1 MTSQQTLL
9 YQCYCFLRAA
19 TDERDAT
26 DENDV
31 MVMTHAVLV
40 LLEKERKREID
51 PLIRTW
57 FKYQVVFRLTSQQTL
72 LYQRSSFLRAAT
84 DERAA
89 TNENDVMVI
98 TCVVLVMFERER
110 QGERSINK
118 HMV

>member
-9 YQCYCFLRAA
+9 YQSYCFLRAA
-19 TDERDAT
+19 IDERDAT

-31 MVMTHAVLV
+31 MVITRAVLI
-40 LLEKERKREID
+40 LLGRDKEREID
-51 PLIRTW
+51 PLISTW
-57 FKYQVVFRLTSQQTL
+57 FKYQVMFRLTSQQIL
-72 LYQRSSFLRAAT
+72 LYQWSSFLRAPT

-98 TCVVLVMFERER
+98 TCAVLVLFERER
-110 QGERSINK
+110 QGERSLNK